1 MIACCTK
8 FYYVMAGD
16 GCWAIA
22 DAHSIALSDF
32 YIWNPEVG
40 NECQHLLPQVYVCVG
55 RDASVTQNPTSLP
68 WTSTLTRPSS
78 TSSRVSGTAMPSTT
92 TAVQPPASAR
102 PSPPGPTQIGIPA
115 NCNRWLMQK
124 ADVYCYDMA
133 AVAGIA
139 LSELYA
145 LNPALNGDCSG
156 LWVGYA
162 YCVGTG

>member
-1 MIACCTK
+1 MISGCTK
-8 FYYVMAGD
+8 FYFVVAGD

-22 DAHSIALSDF
+22 NAHSIALADF

-40 NECQHLLPQVYVCVG
+40 NECQSLRPQLYVCVG
-55 RDASVTQNPTSLP
+55 RYAPITQSPTSHP
-68 WTSTLTRPSS
+68 WTSAVSRSS
-78 TSSRVSGTAMPSTT
+78 ETAKPSTT
-92 TAVQPPASAR
+92 TTTQAPAPAR
-102 PSPPGPTQIGIPA
+102 PSPPGPTQAGIPV
-115 NCNRWLMQK
+115 NCNRWLMQ
-124 ADVYCYDMA
+124 AVDVYCYDMA
-133 AVAGIA
+133 AVAGIS